1 MKTSSKNIALLMIA
15 SALIA
20 LFGAG
25 CATVRGFGRDVG
37 TAGEHIEDST
47 R

>member
-1 MKTSSKNIALLMIA
+1 MLA
-15 SALIA
+15 SALLA

>member
-1 MKTSSKNIALLMIA
+1 MKTSSKRISILMIA
-15 SALIA
+15 SVLLA
-20 LFGAG
+20 LFSTG

>member
-1 MKTSSKNIALLMIA
+1 MKTSPNRIVLLLLA
-15 SALIA
+15 SVLLA